1 MCPDLQGG
9 LYRPTLS
16 AGTLLNANTSSKIG
30 ENFEF
35 EANLKEEYICSNCL
49 DTAAPARRGNRKLEA
64 ICQPI
69 DGCQCN
75 SEFRWDA

>member
-16 AGTLLNANTSSKIG
+16 AGTLFNANTSSKIG

-35 EANLKEEYICSNCL
+35 ETNLKEEYIC
-49 DTAAPARRGNRKLEA
+49 
-64 ICQPI
+64 
-69 DGCQCN
+69 
-75 SEFRWDA
+75 

>member
-16 AGTLLNANTSSKIG
+16 AGTLLNANTSSRIG

-35 EANLKEEYICSNCL
+35 EANLKEEYIC
-49 DTAAPARRGNRKLEA
+49 
-64 ICQPI
+64 
-69 DGCQCN
+69 
-75 SEFRWDA
+75 